1 MCIFLFQAR
10 TVQIEQLH
18 RTLVKLIAYSA
29 EKLGH
34 FLGGEFLVAYNG
46 IGNHLR
52 LICFCLCCVI
62 KRSGILRIRDNLLC
76 KK

>member
-34 FLGGEFLVAYNG
+34 FLWGEFLVAYDG

-52 LICFCLCCVI
+52 LIRFLPLLRHQTQRHI
-62 KRSGILRIRDNLLC
+62 EDSG
-76 KK
+76 